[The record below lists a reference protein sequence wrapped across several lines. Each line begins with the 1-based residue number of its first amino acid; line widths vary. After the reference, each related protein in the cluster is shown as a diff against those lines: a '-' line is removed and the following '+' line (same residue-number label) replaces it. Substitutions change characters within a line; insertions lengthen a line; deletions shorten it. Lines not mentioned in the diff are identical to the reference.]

1 MKLEWKTCLK
11 IAVTVAVIYLFI
23 YYWDAISD
31 VGALLI
37 ATLNQLLSGA
47 LIAYVI
53 NIVMSFYERLYFPRS
68 NRKAVIKTRRTVCL
82 VLSVLTIIG
91 IVALIVVLI
100 IPELIECS
108 QVLAQKLTPY
118 IERLPE
124 FIGKSELLSALLEEN
139 LGITPDSLDWK
150 SLLSKAVEFL
160 ISGASGV
167 VESVVSVVST
177 VIGVVLAIFISA
189 IFSLY
194 LLMNRD
200 RLIEGSH
207 RLMNACIKPEKASVI
222 LHVIRV
228 ANDSFRRFIVGQCT
242 EAVILGILCLVG
254 MLIFRFPY
262 ATMISA
268 LIGFTALIPIAGAYI
283 GAGVGAFMIMTD
295 SPLKAILFIVFIVIL
310 QQLEGNFIYPK
321 VVGDSVGLPGIW
333 VFVAII
339 IGGGLFGILGM
350 LLGVPALATLYR
362 LLREYVSKRESAME
376 RRNASET
383 LQ

>member
-23 YYWDAISD
+23 YYWDSISD

-68 NRKAVIKTRRTVCL
+68 NHKAVIKTRRTVCL

>member
-11 IAVTVAVIYLFI
+11 IVVTVAVIYLFI
-23 YYWDAISD
+23 YYWDSISD

-177 VIGVVLAIFISA
+177 VIGVVLAVFISA

>member
-23 YYWDAISD
+23 YYWDSISD

>member
-23 YYWDAISD
+23 YYWNSISD

>member
-23 YYWDAISD
+23 YYWDSISD

-91 IVALIVVLI
+91 IVALVVVLI

>member
-23 YYWDAISD
+23 YYWDSISD

-310 QQLEGNFIYPK
+310 QQLEGNFIYHK

-339 IGGGLFGILGM
+339 IGVLSLTATKSTSSSIASQPL
-350 LLGVPALATLYR
+350 ALTDSWISGSMA
-362 LLREYVSKRESAME
+362 
-376 RRNASET
+376 
-383 LQ
+383 

>member
-23 YYWDAISD
+23 YYWDSISD

-200 RLIEGSH
+200 RLIESSH